1 MDLIHPRRLQNLF
14 LWLLGKLFR
23 NHNGQISNVFLDLT
37 PQTNAFGFGGGT
49 LSDDVSS
56 SSIGWWVSVAVVFF
70 CRVQISHAFFLVLYR
85 KWSKYCW
92 PKLHVVQST
101 KLFVFCCSL
110 LKNFNFGVIQFKRAL
125 LWRY

>member
-14 LWLLGKLFR
+14 LWLVGKLFR
-23 NHNGQISNVFLDLT
+23 NHNGQISDVFLDLT

-70 CRVQISHAFFLVLYR
+70 CRVQISHAFFFSGLQKMVEIPLAE
-85 KWSKYCW
+85 
-92 PKLHVVQST
+92 VT
-101 KLFVFCCSL
+101 CCA
-110 LKNFNFGVIQFKRAL
+110 I
-125 LWRY
+125 Y

>member
-14 LWLLGKLFR
+14 LWLVGKLFR
-23 NHNGQISNVFLDLT
+23 NHNGQISDVFLDLT
-37 PQTNAFGFGGGT
+37 PQTNAFGFGGVLYLMTYLLPALVGGYQ
-49 LSDDVSS
+49 LL
-56 SSIGWWVSVAVVFF
+56 WFFVVFKF
-70 CRVQISHAFFLVLYR
+70 RMDFLVLYR
-85 KWSKYCW
+85 KWSKYRW

-101 KLFVFCCSL
+101 KLFVFCFSL

>member
-1 MDLIHPRRLQNLF
+1 MDLIHPRQLQNIF
-14 LWLLGKLFR
+14 LWLVGKLFR

-70 CRVQISHAFFLVLYR
+70 CRVQISHAFFFSGLQKMVEIPLAE
-85 KWSKYCW
+85 
-92 PKLHVVQST
+92 VT
-101 KLFVFCCSL
+101 CCA
-110 LKNFNFGVIQFKRAL
+110 I
-125 LWRY
+125 Y

>member
-23 NHNGQISNVFLDLT
+23 NHNGQISDVFLDLT

-56 SSIGWWVSVAVVFF
+56 SSIGWWVSVTVVFVVF
-70 CRVQISHAFFLVLYR
+70 KFRMHFLVLYR
-85 KWSKYCW
+85 KWSKYRW

-110 LKNFNFGVIQFKRAL
+110 LKNFNFGVIQFKRGL